1 MEYDKYSDQL
11 LAGQDTL
18 PTRTILEILLGYSQ
32 HELSQAEEA
41 NRRDD
46 PKWMAERIADAKR
59 AEKTAGTN
67 LGANKYPYKL
77 SKDSLEGFDSF
88 DFELKKAGKAYTIL
102 KNWIGIKFHSDQSE
116 TTLADSYATT
126 GFFDWVNADDIL
138 GKLKAQVSGFIITDR
153 AMEFIAYLASSTDIG
168 SEPKKQKTATTAK
181 VEKFAKGATDPFHT
195 ESVEDTPEN
204 AFIRDGDY
212 WRITYEGEELPLIK
226 HSDGMGYIAYLLE
239 HPNKKVGALDLR
251 DAIKGVPDKD
261 IGNMK
266 ESVKSDYALDD
277 ESGKKQKKI
286 LQKDALGDHLIDG
299 KGVRSLLEEIENLKG
314 DLKVAEGKEERE
326 NIEEKIHTIKK
337 VLDASTDNQGKGRLF
352 VDESEKARQT
362 ITQAISTARKNISTH
377 HPLLSEY
384 LTKNIKSLTY
394 KPEPNNPIE
403 WVVSL

>member
-1 MEYDKYSDQL
+1 M
-11 LAGQDTL
+11 
-18 PTRTILEILLGYSQ
+18 
-32 HELSQAEEA
+32 
-41 NRRDD
+41 
-46 PKWMAERIADAKR
+46 
-59 AEKTAGTN
+59 
-67 LGANKYPYKL
+67 
-77 SKDSLEGFDSF
+77 
-88 DFELKKAGKAYTIL
+88 
-102 KNWIGIKFHSDQSE
+102 
-116 TTLADSYATT
+116 
-126 GFFDWVNADDIL
+126 
-138 GKLKAQVSGFIITDR
+138 
-153 AMEFIAYLASSTDIG
+153 
-168 SEPKKQKTATTAK
+168 
-181 VEKFAKGATDPFHT
+181 
-195 ESVEDTPEN
+195 
-204 AFIRDGDY
+204 
-212 WRITYEGEELPLIK
+212 
-226 HSDGMGYIAYLLE
+226 
-239 HPNKKVGALDLR
+239 R